1 MDHKFYEETL
11 HYWSKLQEVKVPTA
25 EIVLNQTISDN
36 RYITIQNRP
45 TWVILLFIR
54 MFDY

>member
-11 HYWSKLQEVKVPTA
+11 HYWSELQEVKVPTA
-25 EIVLNQTISDN
+25 EIIFNQTISDN
-36 RYITIQNRP
+36 RYITIQNKP